1 MIKKL
6 IISLAVLIVLLSAS
20 REKSTSKDYLKNVLE
35 KLNKIESAS
44 YISEHEQWFPGDTA
58 ASRIQHHFVQEYKN
72 PSDTT
77 IGAKYVMLDSL
88 TKTKADFCY
97 DGQMRA
103 VFLRDEKEIIIDSFT
118 VRPLPFR
125 PLNPPFYNYT
135 ASIINY
141 ALHTKDSISL
151 EIQELKNDIFVRL
164 TINEDEQ
171 VEFFGKAFHMP
182 PSPYDF
188 GENTSIYEIWID
200 KKSDL
205 PYKRRREMFHDISV
219 ETCQNAEFNQ
229 LNINNFKASDYFP
242 ADYKLIPY
250 GTDKNNHKN
259 NALLNKKAPDWTLQ
273 SADKEPVSLS
283 DFKSKVLMIQFTSV
297 TCGPCKASIPF
308 LKELQKEYKESDF
321 EFVAIESSSN
331 NTNVLKTY
339 MDRNRFNYQ
348 FLLSDKQ
355 VLKDYSIS
363 SYPVF
368 YILDQNRNIKEVIK
382 GYGAGNTDN
391 QIRTVINQLLK

>member
-77 IGAKYVMLDSL
+77 IGANYVMLDSL

-103 VFLRDEKEIIIDSFT
+103 VFYRDEKEIIIDSFT

-205 PYKRRREMFHDISV
+205 PYKRRREMSHDISV